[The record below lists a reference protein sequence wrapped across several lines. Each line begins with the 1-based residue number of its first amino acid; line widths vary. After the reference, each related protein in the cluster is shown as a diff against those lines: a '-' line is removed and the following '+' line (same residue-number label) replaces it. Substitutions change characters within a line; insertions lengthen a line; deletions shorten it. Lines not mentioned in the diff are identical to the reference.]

1 MIYFISDIHG
11 CYKEY
16 MELLEKISFSDED
29 ELYVLGDV
37 TDRGP
42 EPMKVLQDMMQRAN
56 VYPILGNHDYMA
68 LINLKKFTV
77 EIREDNVE
85 THLSQKDIMDFF
97 YWQDDGGKTTVE
109 TFKKLSLEEKLDILE
124 YLEEFSLFE
133 EVFSNGRRYV
143 CVHGDLHGFSEEKE
157 LDEYHLKD
165 FIFYRADYDK
175 RYFQDKNTFL
185 VTGHTPTMLLNED
198 GKPQVY
204 EKNGHIAID
213 CGCVYGKHLAAYCV
227 ETGKVTYV

>member
-1 MIYFISDIHG
+1 M
-11 CYKEY
+11 
-16 MELLEKISFSDED
+16 
-29 ELYVLGDV
+29 

-97 YWQDDGGKTTVE
+97 YWQDDGGNTTVE
-109 TFKKLSLEEKLDILE
+109 TFKKLGMEEKLDILE

-157 LDEYHLKD
+157 LDEYPLKD